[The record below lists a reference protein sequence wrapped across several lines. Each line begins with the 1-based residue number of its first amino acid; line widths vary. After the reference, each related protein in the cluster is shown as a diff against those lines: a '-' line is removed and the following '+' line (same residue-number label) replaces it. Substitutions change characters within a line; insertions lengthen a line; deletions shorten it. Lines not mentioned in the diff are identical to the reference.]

1 MGEKKPYFDELDDVS
16 ADDVVIATEAQFDET
31 TTSRTGATALRW
43 VLTLIVFFLF
53 AGMGW
58 LTWSLAPVVV
68 GALASAVLFSCMHVV
83 LEWERSVVLR
93 FGKFNRVAG
102 PGLIFMIPL
111 VEYSAATVDMRMRS
125 TAFKAEHVLTAD
137 LVPVN
142 VDAVLFWTVWDAGK
156 ACSEVKNY
164 VRLVYWAAQTTLR
177 DVMGAVNIAQ
187 LSTRREQIDREVA
200 DILERKTNEWGI
212 TVVSVEIRD
221 IEIPDDLQES
231 LSAEARAEREYNARI
246 ILAEVEKEI
255 SEMFVDA
262 ARTYGRE
269 DAALQLRAMS
279 FVSDSVREK
288 GGLVVI
294 PSALS
299 EAFEVDACR
308 LTTVPSVPGNGAG
321 YLYSK
326 KNHKHVRQVSQICMI
341 YDTIRAT
348 GEGRIVQ
355 RSRQGRGRYSVHYR
369 FEGRRRASLYGESG
383 ARGFPR

>member
-1 MGEKKPYFDELDDVS
+1 MSEKKSYFDERNDTN
-16 ADDVVIATEAQFDET
+16 ADDAFAAVGAESGET
-31 TTSRTGATALRW
+31 MTSRAGATALRW
-43 VLTLIVFFLF
+43 ALTLAVLVVFGGF
-53 AGMGW
+53 AW
-58 LTWSLAPVVV
+58 LLQAPVLAIV
-68 GALASAVLFSCMHVV
+68 GVLVSAALFSCMHVV
-83 LEWERSVVLR
+83 LEWERTVVLR

-164 VRLVYWAAQTTLR
+164 VRLVYWVAQTTLR

-231 LSAEARAEREYNARI
+231 LSAEARAEREYNARV

-299 EAFEVDACR
+299 EAFEGLESIA
-308 LTTVPSVPGNGAG
+308 
-321 YLYSK
+321 K
-326 KNHKHVRQVSQICMI
+326 KR
-341 YDTIRAT
+341 
-348 GEGRIVQ
+348 
-355 RSRQGRGRYSVHYR
+355 
-369 FEGRRRASLYGESG
+369 
-383 ARGFPR
+383 